1 MPTNLQEI
9 SLESKIAQS
18 LANENGY
25 IKGNPSDYSVEYAVD
40 EKILFE
46 FLDSTQRLAL
56 EKYGVYNDPKKR
68 ALLLTKLRDA
78 IAKRGIVDVLRD
90 GLKIYPI
97 ELTLFYQS
105 PTPGNDFARELY
117 EQNVFSI
124 TRQLKYSRN
133 ETQRALDL
141 CLFVNGLPLI
151 TFELKNEYT
160 KQTVEDAVTQYQL
173 TRDPR
178 ETLLNF
184 KRCLVHFA
192 VDTTRVK
199 FCTRLAGKDSWF
211 LPFDKGCNGGAGN
224 PINPNGVMTDYLWK
238 DILSKPKLTRI
249 IERYAA
255 LETRTDP
262 KTKQTR
268 ERLIFPRYHQ
278 FDAVEKLLA
287 DVQKNGVGRRYL
299 IQHSAGSGKS
309 NSIAWLTHQLID
321 LKDENGK
328 QIVDTALVVTDRVV
342 LDRQIRD
349 TIRQF
354 AQVNSIVCGA
364 QSSGDLRKAINDG
377 KRIVVTTIE
386 KFPFILDDVGTSHK
400 DRRFAII
407 IDEAHSS
414 QGGRTAAKMNVAL
427 SGESI
432 DEEDDLEDKINKLCE
447 TRRLL
452 PNASYF
458 AFTATPK
465 NKTLETFGDAYDED
479 GKRKHRPFHVYTM
492 KQAIQE
498 GFILDVLAN
507 YTTVD
512 SYYRIVK
519 RVEGDP
525 NFDKRKSQKKLHA
538 YVEGLEYTID
548 KKAALM
554 VEHFLSQVIG
564 KRKIDGKARAMVVT
578 ADIKRCIDYYYA
590 VEKELRERKSP
601 YRSIVAFSGEKEY
614 GGATLTSAGLNGFSD
629 TKIPETIRQDPY
641 RILIVADMFQ
651 TGYDEPLLHTMYVD
665 KKLADIKAVQTLSR
679 LNRAR
684 PQKHDVC
691 VLDFANKQAD
701 IVKAFSRYYLTTLL
715 ADETDPDKLYELE
728 DALESCCVY
737 SQDQI
742 NSFVKW
748 YLEGRDRD
756 VLEPII
762 DECVACYKDLE
773 TADQVGFKSDAK
785 KFVRIYGFL
794 GSILPYAAPAWEK
807 LSIFLNFL
815 IPKLPSPPEDD
826 FTVGLLDAVD
836 LDSYRLEA
844 QASMKLALPDE
855 DAEIEPIQVSDTTGK
870 PDPKLAPV
878 SEIVAEFN
886 DVFGEIEWEDADRV
900 IRDITV
906 ELPRKVLEN
915 QAYVNAM
922 QNSDEQNARIEGDK
936 ALRKA
941 ILSFMKD
948 NVQLYKQFADNP
960 QFRNW
965 LCERIFETTYRK
977 AI

>member
-18 LANENGY
+18 LVNENGY
-25 IKGNPSDYSVEYAVD
+25 IKGNPSDYNVEYAVD

-46 FLDSTQRLAL
+46 FLESTQRLAL

-78 IAKRGIVDVLRD
+78 IAKRGIVDVLRN

-224 PINPNGVMTDYLWK
+224 PINPNGIMTDYLWT

-255 LETRTDP
+255 LESRTDP

-328 QIVDTALVVTDRVV
+328 QIVDTAIVVTDRVV

-354 AQVNSIVCGA
+354 AQVNSMVCGA

-432 DEEDDLEDKINKLCE
+432 DEEEDLEDKINKLCE

-512 SYYRIVK
+512 SYFLIVK
-519 RVEGDP
+519 KVEGDP

-554 VEHFLSQVIG
+554 VEHFLGQVIG

-590 VEKELRERKSP
+590 IEKELRERKSP

-701 IVKAFSRYYLTTLL
+701 IVKAFSRYYQATLL
-715 ADETDPDKLYELE
+715 ADETDPDKLSELE

>member
-1 MPTNLQEI
+1 M
-9 SLESKIAQS
+9 
-18 LANENGY
+18 
-25 IKGNPSDYSVEYAVD
+25 
-40 EKILFE
+40 
-46 FLDSTQRLAL
+46 
-56 EKYGVYNDPKKR
+56 
-68 ALLLTKLRDA
+68 
-78 IAKRGIVDVLRD
+78 
-90 GLKIYPI
+90 
-97 ELTLFYQS
+97 
-105 PTPGNDFARELY
+105 
-117 EQNVFSI
+117 
-124 TRQLKYSRN
+124 
-133 ETQRALDL
+133 
-141 CLFVNGLPLI
+141 
-151 TFELKNEYT
+151 
-160 KQTVEDAVTQYQL
+160 
-173 TRDPR
+173 
-178 ETLLNF
+178 
-184 KRCLVHFA
+184 
-192 VDTTRVK
+192 
-199 FCTRLAGKDSWF
+199 
-211 LPFDKGCNGGAGN
+211 
-224 PINPNGVMTDYLWK
+224 
-238 DILSKPKLTRI
+238 
-249 IERYAA
+249 
-255 LETRTDP
+255 
-262 KTKQTR
+262 
-268 ERLIFPRYHQ
+268 
-278 FDAVEKLLA
+278 
-287 DVQKNGVGRRYL
+287 
-299 IQHSAGSGKS
+299 
-309 NSIAWLTHQLID
+309 
-321 LKDENGK
+321 
-328 QIVDTALVVTDRVV
+328 
-342 LDRQIRD
+342 
-349 TIRQF
+349 
-354 AQVNSIVCGA
+354 VCGA

-432 DEEDDLEDKINKLCE
+432 DEEEDLEDKINKLCE

-554 VEHFLSQVIG
+554 VEHFLGQVIG

-590 VEKELRERKSP
+590 IEKELRERKSP

-701 IVKAFSRYYLTTLL
+701 IVKAFSRYYQATLL
-715 ADETDPDKLYELE
+715 ADETDPDKLSELE

-773 TADQVGFKSDAK
+773 TADQAGFKGAAK

-977 AI
+977 TI

>member
-18 LANENGY
+18 LVNENGY
-25 IKGNPSDYSVEYAVD
+25 IKGNPSDYNVEYAVD

-78 IAKRGIVDVLRD
+78 ITKKGIVDVLRN

-224 PINPNGVMTDYLWK
+224 PINPNGVMTDYLWT

-321 LKDENGK
+321 LKDKNGK

-354 AQVNSIVCGA
+354 AQVNSMVCGA

-432 DEEDDLEDKINKLCE
+432 DEEEDLEDKINKLCE

-590 VEKELRERKSP
+590 IEKELRERKSP

-701 IVKAFSRYYLTTLL
+701 IVKAFSRYYQATLL
-715 ADETDPDKLYELE
+715 ADETDPDKLSELE

-773 TADQVGFKSDAK
+773 TADQAGFKGAAK

>member
-18 LANENGY
+18 LVEENDY
-25 IKGNPSDYSVEYAVD
+25 IRGNPSDYNVEYAVD

-46 FLDSTQRLAL
+46 FLESTQRLAL

-68 ALLLTKLRDA
+68 ALFLTKLRDA

-178 ETLLNF
+178 ETLLSF

-328 QIVDTALVVTDRVV
+328 QIVDTALVVTDRIV

-432 DEEDDLEDKINKLCE
+432 DEEEDLEDKINKLCE

-512 SYYRIVK
+512 SYFLIVK
-519 RVEGDP
+519 KVEGDP

-554 VEHFLSQVIG
+554 VEHFLSQVVG

-590 VEKELRERKSP
+590 IEKELRERKSP

-701 IVKAFSRYYLTTLL
+701 IIKAFSRYYQVTLL
-715 ADETDPDKLYELE
+715 ADETDPDKLSELE